1 MPQKEKKRGR
11 SEKGSV
17 QTFDTNSIRFCSG
30 SSRRCFFPRLAC
42 DSKFDTCVQAPM
54 CNSPAIHFKVMVVSS
69 LNRRAISTS
78 FASPLRRRRNS
89 VSVQFNLAP

>member
-1 MPQKEKKRGR
+1 
-11 SEKGSV
+11 
-17 QTFDTNSIRFCSG
+17 
-30 SSRRCFFPRLAC
+30 
-42 DSKFDTCVQAPM
+42 M